1 MNPSVHPTAIIDP
14 AAELG
19 EGVTVGPYCTIGAG
33 VRLAAGVRLHSHV
46 IVEGATEVGENCEVF
61 AFAHLGAPPQHT
73 GHRGE
78 PTRLLIG
85 ARNVIREQVTM
96 HCGTVMGRGVTTVGE
111 DGFFMVGV
119 HIGHDCVVGDHVTM
133 ANTATLGGHCVVGDF
148 VIIGGL
154 AAAHQYTRIGR
165 HAFVGGMAGV
175 NHDVIPFGNV
185 WGNHAHLE
193 GLNLVGLKRRGFSRE
208 TINTLRAAYRLLFAE
223 EGAFQERVEDTA
235 AAYAHSPEVMEII
248 DFIRADSNRPI
259 TTPQREV

>member
-1 MNPSVHPTAIIDP
+1 VSAIHPTAIVSKKARLADD
-14 AAELG
+14 
-19 EGVTVGPYCTIGAG
+19 VVIGAYCVVG
-33 VRLAAGVRLHSHV
+33 DDVSLAAGVRLQSHV
-46 IVEGATEVGENCEVF
+46 VIEGHTELGEACMVYPF
-61 AFAHLGAPPQHT
+61 ASLGEPPQHN

-96 HCGTVMGRGVTTVGE
+96 HCGTAQGRGVTTVGS
-111 DGFFMVGV
+111 DGYFMVSV

-133 ANTATLGGHCVVGDF
+133 ANNATLGGH
-148 VIIGGL
+148 VIVEDHVIMGGL
-154 AAAHQYTRIGR
+154 SAAHQHTRIGR

-208 TINTLRAAYRLLFAE
+208 AINVLRAAYRMLFAE
-223 EGAFQERVEDTA
+223 EGTFQERLEDTA
-235 AAYAHSPEVMEII
+235 AAYAASPEVMEIVE
-248 DFIRADSNRPI
+248 FIRADSGRPL
-259 TTPQREV
+259 TTPQREI

>member
-1 MNPSVHPTAIIDP
+1 MTTIHATAIVDP

-19 EGVTVGPYCTIGAG
+19 KDVVIGPYSLIGPDVQLGAG
-33 VRLAAGVRLHSHV
+33 VRVASHV
-46 IVEGATEVGENCEVF
+46 VIEGHAEIGPGCEIHPF
-61 AFAHLGAPPQHT
+61 ASLGAPPQHT

-78 PTRLLIG
+78 PTRLVIG
-85 ARNVIREQVTM
+85 ARNIIREHVTM
-96 HCGTVMGRGVTTVGE
+96 HCGTVMGRGVTTVGS

-119 HIGHDCVVGDHVTM
+119 HIAHDCIVGDHVTLV
-133 ANTATLGGHCVVGDF
+133 NNATLGGHVRVEDY
-148 VIIGGL
+148 VIMGGL
-154 AAAHQYTRIGR
+154 SAAHQYTRIGR

-223 EGAFQERVEDTA
+223 EGTFQERVDDA
-235 AAYAHSPEVMEII
+235 AATFAGSPEVMEII
-248 DFIRADSNRPI
+248 DFIRADATRPL
-259 TTPQREV
+259 TTPQREI